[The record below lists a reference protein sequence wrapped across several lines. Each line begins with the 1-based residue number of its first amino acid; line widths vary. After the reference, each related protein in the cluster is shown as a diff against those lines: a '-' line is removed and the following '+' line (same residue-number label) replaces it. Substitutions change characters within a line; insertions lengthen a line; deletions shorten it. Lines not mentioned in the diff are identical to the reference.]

1 MTLQSPCSFQS
12 GTLCQK
18 GLISFVGCK
27 YFRVVTVTHFLFP
40 VTPLC
45 RQGISGYLLEQ
56 LQSFISWQ
64 SGLASFATGAVN
76 CLPAAEKNTILSQ
89 CCYDICRCL
98 ITYSFPRMILVGF
111 MESVYQAAISS
122 Y

>member
-40 VTPLC
+40 ITPLC

-76 CLPAAEKNTILSQ
+76 CLPAAEKIRSYHSAVMT
-89 CCYDICRCL
+89 
-98 ITYSFPRMILVGF
+98 
-111 MESVYQAAISS
+111 SVDV
-122 Y
+122 